1 MAKINKVNIG
11 VLDREKSEFDLSHTN
26 NTTSDFG
33 HVQTLMCEYI
43 PLGDT
48 SLNCKVD
55 NFTRVSPLVAP
66 TFGFIKNH
74 NFFEYV
80 KATDIYPYVNEVLAG
95 TPVSLS
101 NEESGTTSRI
111 IQNLPYIW
119 NWDLTL
125 MLLMKMSVKVFVPR
139 YTAEVIGGQ
148 YKGYRQLAR
157 SEFDEQRR
165 NIFTDFCAGEREF
178 DSMVSDYFI
187 NNFIP
192 TYIQHDE
199 DVENGITEL
208 IDNSLT
214 PFNAQYVATFVR
226 DIPIVDGGG
235 ATVSD
240 KICYLCFY
248 HTRESQTLLKHIIGC
263 GYKPNLSILDNYKV
277 SMMPLLSVAKAY
289 FDIFSLVQYDNYKES
304 VLFRL
309 YEYYSHNTPY
319 PYYGSGELPLFLE
332 LIDYLS
338 NTSYS
343 DDMDYLSAHQPL
355 MDEGGT
361 YDSYLPASPLY
372 NDIHT
377 FGYLNQPE
385 GASSNQQN
393 TRINAMDLQPALDLS
408 SKNAWLTHLD
418 IQMLQKMYLWVNR
431 QSQCGYDI
439 RNILVSRGYSQF
451 CESAESQFLGHD
463 CNTLRIDS
471 VTSLSDTYDA
481 ETNSG
486 KTLGEW
492 AGQSAGGNDGKF
504 IKFTANEIGYFI
516 CLNVVV
522 PNTGY
527 VGSLK
532 PSVLGFNKWNLY
544 NPEFDGFGYE
554 FSPTAIVGRN
564 DQIFITSGSNDNRT
578 RYDVNTFGL
587 IPRFSGYKIHA
598 DVANGDMSNN
608 MYRDN
613 YTPYYMERI
622 FSSNRMLGG
631 RTDQTISP
639 WDIWQPNRNINIP
652 NAGSI
657 WRKTVTT
664 PFMGN
669 YNRIFQNFDDSVV
682 KGWLNLPREDFY
694 LPQDNFISHNTIV
707 FKIWSRMLPIMD
719 TFQTQEENGEGK
731 HITISK

>member
-1 MAKINKVNIG
+1 MSFV
-11 VLDREKSEFDLSHTN
+11 N
-26 NTTSDFG
+26 NTTNDFG
-33 HVQTLMCEYI
+33 HVQTLMCEYV

-80 KATDIYPYVNEVLAG
+80 KCTDVYPYVNEVLAG
-95 TPVSLS
+95 TPVSLT
-101 NEESGTTSRI
+101 NEESGTTSTI
-111 IQNLPYIW
+111 IENLPYIY

-125 MLLMKMSVKVFVPR
+125 LLLMKMSVKVFVPR

-157 SEFDEQRR
+157 SEFDSQRR
-165 NIFTDFCAGEREF
+165 NIFTDFCDGYGEF
-178 DSMVSDYFI
+178 DSMVASYFI

-192 TYIQHDE
+192 TYIQHDS
-199 DVENGITEL
+199 DIENGITEL
-208 IDNSLT
+208 IDDSLT

-226 DIPIVDGGG
+226 DIPIENGGG
-235 ATVSD
+235 AVVSG

-248 HTRESQTLLKHIIGC
+248 HTRESQTLLKHLIGC
-263 GYKPNLSILDNYKV
+263 GYKPNLSIIDNYAV
-277 SMMPLLSVAKAY
+277 SMMPLFSVAKAY
-289 FDIFSLVQYDNYKES
+289 FDIFSLIQYDNYKES

-309 YEYYSHNTPY
+309 YEYYSHNVPY
-319 PYYGSGELPLFLE
+319 PFYGSGELSLFLE
-332 LIDYLS
+332 LIEYLA
-338 NTSYS
+338 NTTYT

-355 MDEGGT
+355 NRLQGT
-361 YDSYLPASPLY
+361 QESNLPASPQWGDGNFPY
-372 NDIHT
+372 DSR
-377 FGYLNQPE
+377 FLNLP
-385 GASSNQQN
+385 N
-393 TRINAMDLQPALDLS
+393 TPNAETARINKIDLQPAIDLS
-408 SKNAWLTHLD
+408 SRSEWLTHLD
-418 IQMLQKMYLWVNR
+418 IQMLQKIYLWINR

-451 CESAESQFLGHD
+451 VESADSQFLGHD
-463 CNTLRIDS
+463 VNTLRIDS

-481 ETNSG
+481 ETKSG

-492 AGQSAGGNDGKF
+492 AGQSAGNNDGNF
-504 IKFTANEIGYFI
+504 IKFTANEIGFFI

-554 FSPTAIVGRN
+554 WSPTAIVGRN
-564 DQIFITSGSNDNRT
+564 DQVFITSGNNNDRT
-578 RYDVNTFGL
+578 RYDVNSFGL
-587 IPRFSGYKIHA
+587 IPRMSGYKFHA

-613 YTPYYMERI
+613 YIPYYMERI
-622 FSSNRMLGG
+622 FSSNRMLGEK
-631 RTDQTISP
+631 TEDNTSP
-639 WDIWQPNRNINIP
+639 WNIWQPNRNVNIP

-682 KGWLNLPREDFY
+682 KSFLNLPREDFY

-707 FKIWSRMLPIMD
+707 FKMWSRMLPIMD
-719 TFQTQEENGEGK
+719 TFQTEETQGEGK